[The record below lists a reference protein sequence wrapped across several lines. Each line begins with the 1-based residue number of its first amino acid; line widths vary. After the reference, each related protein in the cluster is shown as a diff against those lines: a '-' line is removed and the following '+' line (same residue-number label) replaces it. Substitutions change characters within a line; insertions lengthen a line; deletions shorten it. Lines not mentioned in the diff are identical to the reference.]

1 MTKIQKKRAI
11 LKHNQLELTV
21 MKNKC
26 LIISMLRFEEL
37 TLKILINLYLIIN
50 FASNQYRFID

>member
-1 MTKIQKKRAI
+1 MTKKQKKRAI
-11 LKHNQLELTV
+11 LKRNQLELTV

-37 TLKILINLYLIIN
+37 TLKNLDKPLFN
-50 FASNQYRFID
+50 H